1 MDNSNAPQIP
11 QLEPPQDPLTRP
23 AVDVKVPAAEAG
35 DHENHD
41 AGEVP
46 SASPPAASGS
56 HSLTAP
62 VSQYKSPSALAV
74 IESARSNRADS
85 VYDVTPPDMDVM
97 VDEEDSA
104 FDSAIGDMSQAGSTA
119 SLTSTIFEYVEEN
132 GRTYHRY
139 SDGNLQNHLWG
150 LTLNDRLYIS
160 PIDTQKMHR
169 VLDIGCGTGIWT
181 INFADKYPGT
191 TIIGTDLSPVQPKWS
206 VVTPIR
212 SDLMKQ
218 TQLTDIKCCT
228 RVPPNC
234 NFEIADAEH
243 DWTYSQ
249 PFDFIHGRMLF
260 TCFTVESAKAVFTSA
275 FDNLN
280 PGGYF
285 ELQDCI
291 FPQKCIDASSMG
303 TSLSLWNSLCLEA
316 SEKTGRPWNTV
327 QYWNSWLREIGFED
341 VREEVFL
348 WPINT
353 WPRDKGLKE
362 LGMWFR
368 EDVLSVLP
376 ATGRLLTKGLGWSSE
391 EVEVLLAGVRDD
403 VKDRRVH
410 MFEEVR
416 VLYGRKPLSA

>member
-1 MDNSNAPQIP
+1 MDDSNAPQIP
-11 QLEPPQDPLTRP
+11 QLEPPQDHLSGPV
-23 AVDVKVPAAEAG
+23 VDAKPPAAEAG
-35 DHENHD
+35 DHEQHD
-41 AGEVP
+41 AVVAP

-56 HSLTAP
+56 PSLSSPA
-62 VSQYKSPSALAV
+62 SRYKSPSPLAV
-74 IESARSNRADS
+74 IESARSNMADS

-97 VDEEDSA
+97 VDDEDSS
-104 FDSAIGDMSQAGSTA
+104 FDSAIGDMSRPGSTA

-139 SDGNLQNHLWG
+139 SDGMLPDEGSLEKSLIKWCLLLG
-150 LTLNDRLYIS
+150 IGRIKSTWLYIS

-181 INFADKYPGT
+181 INFADRYPGT
-191 TIIGTDLSPVQPKWS
+191 TIIGTDLSPVQPEW
-206 VVTPIR
+206 
-212 SDLMKQ
+212 
-218 TQLTDIKCCT
+218 
-228 RVPPNC
+228 VPPNC

-243 DWTYSQ
+243 EWTYSQ

-280 PGGYF
+280 PGGYL

-327 QYWNSWLREIGFED
+327 QYWNSWLQEIGFED
-341 VREEVFL
+341 VHEEVFL
-348 WPINT
+348 WPINM